1 MKSAKTIKLNGEKWW
16 LWKETYLLGF
26 GLAVNLVNCKTM
38 EAIPLSTNLLYKKD
52 DKTPMNERN
61 KIAFKCWYDR
71 PELFSLLKR
80 LGIFEEYD
88 DNAVL
93 DDEQELYPV
102 VQVNLAKL
110 QKYEPPFGKLKS
122 IEYAN

>member
-1 MKSAKTIKLNGEKWW
+1 MKTIKFDGKKWW
-16 LWKETYLLGF
+16 LQKKTYSVGF

-38 EAIPLSTNLLYKKD
+38 EETPLSANLLYKND
-52 DKTPMNERN
+52 DKMPMKDRN
-61 KIAFKCWYDR
+61 KIAFKCWYSW

-80 LGIFEEYD
+80 LGIFEECE

-122 IEYAN
+122 IECAN